1 MSSLKDSISTLN
13 SHTAQQLSTI
23 SFQTIS
29 TMNVIQ
35 TQQIFGLTN
44 TLIVSSLKIQ
54 EHSDRQLKRLYS
66 TYK

>member
-1 MSSLKDSISTLN
+1 MSSLKESISTLN
-13 SHTAQQLSTI
+13 GHTAQQVSTI
-23 SFQTIS
+23 TFQTLS

-44 TLIVSSLKIQ
+44 TLLVSSLKIQ

-66 TYK
+66 TFK